1 MSMIYNYCTFVKFE
15 FMNVLFKMMI
25 MYYYYYYTR
34 LTRVWTLNGKTKK
47 KKEMGILVFP
57 YSLEPNDVKLQTEGR
72 L

>member
-1 MSMIYNYCTFVKFE
+1 
-15 FMNVLFKMMI
+15 MNVLFKMMI

-57 YSLEPNDVKLQTEGR
+57 YSLEPNDVKLQNEGACKSKDFFSTNFNYIF
-72 L
+72 

>member
-1 MSMIYNYCTFVKFE
+1 
-15 FMNVLFKMMI
+15 MNVLFKMMI
-25 MYYYYYYTR
+25 MYYYYTR
-34 LTRVWTLNGKTKK
+34 LTRVWTLKGKTKK